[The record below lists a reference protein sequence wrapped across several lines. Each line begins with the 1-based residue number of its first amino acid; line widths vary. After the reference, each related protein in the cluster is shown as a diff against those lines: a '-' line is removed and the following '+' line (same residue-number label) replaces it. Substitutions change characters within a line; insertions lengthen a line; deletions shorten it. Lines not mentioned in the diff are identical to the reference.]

1 MQKSYQTDDCLEL
14 LGSVTEN
21 NDTYM
26 FTFLQSNHVGST
38 PPEVTMIRPI
48 WMNCLCLQLKGLRQ
62 DKGMNDWS
70 YIFHVLL
77 EKKGCLLKCLYPVT

>member
-48 WMNCLCLQLKGLRQ
+48 
-62 DKGMNDWS
+62 
-70 YIFHVLL
+70 
-77 EKKGCLLKCLYPVT
+77 

>member
-1 MQKSYQTDDCLEL
+1 MHKSYQTDDCLEL

-38 PPEVTMIRPI
+38 PPELTMIRPI
-48 WMNCLCLQLKGLRQ
+48 TVKHMNELFV
-62 DKGMNDWS
+62 S
-70 YIFHVLL
+70 
-77 EKKGCLLKCLYPVT
+77 TT